1 MICSDLLDVLLGALE
16 ERASIEFPELQVQDR
31 YAKKLWELLD

>member
-16 ERASIEFPELQVQDR
+16 ERASIGFPSFRFRIDMQ
-31 YAKKLWELLD
+31 KNCGSF